1 MQASH
6 VIPRNLVPDSIV
18 FTSIE
23 ARLDLT
29 VTANTANAK
38 WIGFVNNGYYYQDGA
53 AGAVTTNNWTGDYW
67 VAVVEKSFPY
77 YAKAEV
83 LEL

>member
-1 MQASH
+1 MQASS
-6 VIPRNLVPDSIV
+6 VIPRSLVPDSIV
-18 FTSIE
+18 FTSVE
-23 ARLDLT
+23 QRLDLT
-29 VTANTANAK
+29 VTANTANVK